1 MAAHRG
7 TLPSATPPVVTPCT
21 TLHSWPGSWL
31 PSPAPASLTTG
42 GAAAVQWCPA
52 PWQCVGTCRD
62 AAGVAAAAGSRIA
75 AVQPSSGVLWPAA
88 ARTQQ
93 RPAWTR
99 SGAGE
104 CRGGGCT
111 PGWGAART
119 CSMSPAPAPAGG
131 AAGGGGG
138 AVLLPAVSLSTG
150 PGCSAPRLLR
160 RWNDNNLTIT

>member
-31 PSPAPASLTTG
+31 PSPAPASLTTQ
-42 GAAAVQWCPA
+42 GAAAECPA
-52 PWQCVGTCRD
+52 PWQCGDMPGWSSRVRGCRVPNCRG
-62 AAGVAAAAGSRIA
+62 AAKQWSPLASSSPHTAAASVDTIRGRRVSGGRVHPRVGGSGDLQHVPA
-75 AVQPSSGVLWPAA
+75 QAPAA
-88 ARTQQ
+88 A
-93 RPAWTR
+93 
-99 SGAGE
+99 
-104 CRGGGCT
+104 
-111 PGWGAART
+111 
-119 CSMSPAPAPAGG
+119 AGG